1 MMTREGLKYRRFDL
15 RREDPEAIFRLFE
28 RVYGNSRAIR
38 DRWEWEFHR
47 HPRAEEIALWV
58 AESTEGPVGMTVR
71 MPVTLAIRGEIRRG
85 CFASNSMVDPAY
97 RGCGIIGE
105 LYDRAAETGVIQL
118 SKGTAAGMYKVLK
131 RMGYRDILP
140 NTFQVRLLAP
150 LRWVWGKISKN
161 RPEAAIARSE
171 GPITPFR
178 QIDRFPEEFDRFAF
192 RAVSGECG
200 GIFKN
205 ADHMNWRYLD
215 TPHWSYRAYLRES
228 NNGIVSSVVLRI
240 SGSSATLVDILWD
253 PDQRDEPA
261 ISVRFARK
269 ASLCLGAVKLVA
281 WGSAQALRRE
291 LRSQLFFE
299 NSETPH
305 FSFRYPGG
313 DGEAIDWSSVNI
325 VHGDGDAEYL

>member
-15 RREDPEAIFRLFE
+15 RREDPETIFRLFE

-118 SKGTAAGMYKVLK
+118 SKGTAAGMYQVLK
-131 RMGYRDILP
+131 RLGYRDIQP
-140 NTFQVRLLAP
+140 NTFQVCLLAP
-150 LRWVWGKISKN
+150 FRWALGRVTKVRSAVTEESDESYSGSFRRIDLFT
-161 RPEAAIARSE
+161 EA
-171 GPITPFR
+171 
-178 QIDRFPEEFDRFAF
+178 FDRFA
-192 RAVSGECG
+192 RKAMTGDYG
-200 GIFKN
+200 GMVKD
-205 ADHMNWRYLD
+205 ADYMNWRYID
-215 TPHWSYRAYLRES
+215 TPHRRYRAYVRES
-228 NNGIVSSVVLRI
+228 EGEIVSSVVLRI
-240 SGSSATLVDILWD
+240 SGSTATIVDLLWD
-253 PDQRDEPA
+253 PRQRDELAAA
-261 ISVRFARK
+261 IKFARK
-269 ASLCLGAVKLVA
+269 ASRRLGAVKLVA
-281 WGSAQALRRE
+281 WGSAQVLRRE
-291 LRSQLFFE
+291 LRRQLFFE

-313 DGEAIDWSSVNI
+313 DGVAIDWSNVHV